1 MNDSR
6 IAFRLGAI
14 NLILRYPEALDE
26 EIWPYFS
33 HFPATPEGEPATTL
47 HLRPAAE
54 GRFDLCN
61 DDRLVWRGLSW
72 PDALHPILD
81 EIGRILS
88 AMSAQPLLRAAA
100 VQGDGKAVL
109 IAGPPGSGKT
119 GLAAW
124 LVEQGFDF
132 MADNL
137 VAIAGGRGR
146 LDPMALALSPHAAV
160 SPRILAWPG
169 FAHAYAT
176 LTSHG
181 AIIRLEA
188 ATSDPPQEPT
198 CGLILVPL
206 FHEGA
211 LPAIEPIPAERLR
224 FFLEQAVHPDQSL
237 SNAASEILAD
247 FARSVPAA
255 SLRFGNFK
263 QLPGILDQF
272 IHNVLQADLDPPGLA
287 RLLKTGSQ
295 RPPTGTATAS
305 ERPAVGAGFAQPAV
319 ARPRKRLSIGMATYD
334 DYDGVYFTLQA
345 LRLYHPEVAG
355 EVEFIVVD
363 NNPDGVC
370 GESLRKLARS
380 IPNYRYVPVAD
391 SIGTAVRDVVMREAA
406 GDLVMCLD
414 CHVLVVSGAIARL
427 LHYFDDNPDSI
438 DLLQGPLVNDDLMM
452 MSTHWRPQWQQGMLG
467 AWDLDEAGRSP
478 DAPPFDIPMQGL
490 GLYACRRAAWPG
502 YNSHFRGFG
511 GEEGY
516 IHEKFRQAGGRTL
529 CLPFLRWIHR
539 FERPMGA
546 PYRVSWHDRIRN
558 YMIGFDELG
567 LPMEE
572 MLAHF
577 RAHIGPLAEAIIR
590 QTEKELERMRAG
602 EAG

>member
-1 MNDSR
+1 MNDCR
-6 IAFRLGAI
+6 IAFRLGPI
-14 NLILRYPEALDE
+14 NFILRYPEALDR

-33 HFPATPEGEPATTL
+33 HLPAAPEGEPATTL
-47 HLRPAAE
+47 HLRSAAE
-54 GRFDLCN
+54 SCFDLCN
-61 DDRLVWRGLSW
+61 DDRLVWRGLTW
-72 PDALHPILD
+72 PDAFHPILD
-81 EIGRILS
+81 EIGRVLA

-100 VQGDGKAVL
+100 VRGDGKAVL

-124 LVEQGFDF
+124 LVGQGFEF
-132 MADNL
+132 LADDL
-137 VAIAGGRGR
+137 VAVAGGRGK
-146 LDPMALALSPHAAV
+146 LEPIALAFSPHATVA
-160 SPRILAWPG
+160 PKILSWPG
-169 FAHAYAT
+169 FAHVHAT

-181 AIIRLEA
+181 AIIRPGTVA
-188 ATSDPPQEPT
+188 PDRPQKPS

-206 FHEGA
+206 LHEGA
-211 LPAIEPIPAERLR
+211 APALEPIPAGQLR
-224 FFLEQAVHPDQSL
+224 FFLEQAVHPDHSL
-237 SNAASEILAD
+237 SSAAWENLAD
-247 FARSVPAA
+247 FARTVPAVL
-255 SLRFGNFK
+255 LRFGSYK
-263 QLPGILDQF
+263 QLPGFLDQF
-272 IHNVLQADLDPPGLA
+272 VHNFLRADLDPSGLA
-287 RLLKTGSQ
+287 RLLKPRLS
-295 RPPTGTATAS
+295 RPPAGAAGLS
-305 ERPAVGAGFAQPAV
+305 ERVVVDAASVQFAM
-319 ARPRKRLSIGMATYD
+319 ARPPKRLSIGMATYD

-363 NNPDGVC
+363 NNPDGAC
-370 GESLRKLARS
+370 GEPLRKLARS

-438 DLLQGPLVNDDLMM
+438 DLLQGPLVNDDLMTI
-452 MSTHWRPQWQQGMLG
+452 STHWKPRWQQGMLG

-478 DAPPFDIPMQGL
+478 EAPPFDIPMQGL

-502 YNSHFRGFG
+502 YNGHFRGFG

-529 CLPFLRWIHR
+529 CLPFLRWLHR

-546 PYRVSWHDRIRN
+546 PYPISWHDRIRN

-577 RAHIGPLAEAIIR
+577 RAHVGPVAEAIIR
-590 QTEKELERMRAG
+590 QTEQEIERIRAG
-602 EAG
+602 AG

>member
-6 IAFRLGAI
+6 IAFRLGPI
-14 NLILRYPEALDE
+14 NLVLRYPEALDE

-33 HFPATPEGEPATTL
+33 HFPASPEGEPATTL

-54 GRFDLCN
+54 GRLDLCN
-61 DDRLVWRGLSW
+61 DDRLIWRGLTW

-81 EIGRILS
+81 EIGRILA
-88 AMSAQPLLRAAA
+88 AMSTQPVLRAAA
-100 VQGDGKAVL
+100 VRGDGKAVL

-124 LVEQGFDF
+124 FVGQGFEF
-132 MADNL
+132 LADNL
-137 VAIAGGRGR
+137 VAIAGGRGK
-146 LDPMALALSPHAAV
+146 LNPIALALSPHAAV
-160 SPRILAWPG
+160 SPKILAWPG
-169 FAHAYAT
+169 FADAYAT
-176 LTSHG
+176 LTGHG
-181 AIIRLEA
+181 AIIRLEDA
-188 ATSDPPQEPT
+188 APDHPQQVS
-198 CGLILVPL
+198 CGLILVPS

-211 LPAIEPIPAERLR
+211 PPAIEPIPAERLR
-224 FFLEQAVHPDQSL
+224 FFLEQAAHPDQSL
-237 SNAASEILAD
+237 SSAASETLTD
-247 FARSVPAA
+247 FARTVPAVL
-255 SLRFGNFK
+255 LRFGSYK
-263 QLPGILDQF
+263 QLPGFLDQF
-272 IHNVLQADLDPPGLA
+272 IHNALQANLGALGLA
-287 RLLKTGSQ
+287 RLVKAGSP
-295 RPPTGTATAS
+295 RPPAGAAVS
-305 ERPAVGAGFAQPAV
+305 ERPAVEAVSVQPAT

-406 GDLVMCLD
+406 SDLVMCLD

-438 DLLQGPLVNDDLMM
+438 DLLQGPLVNDDLMAI
-452 MSTHWRPQWQQGMLG
+452 STHWKPRWQQGMLG
-467 AWDLDEAGRSP
+467 GWDLDEAGRSP

-502 YNSHFRGFG
+502 YNRHFRGFG

-529 CLPFLRWIHR
+529 CLPFLRWLHR

-546 PYRVSWHDRIRN
+546 PYRISWHDRIRN

-577 RAHIGPLAEAIIR
+577 RAHVGPVAEAIIR
-590 QTEKELERMRAG
+590 QTEQEIERMRAG
-602 EAG
+602 AG